1 MGNGNW
7 PIAPCVFFGVS
18 SEVYMHNTRSDPN
31 LCAGSPR
38 RDGSSDRQGSSGSVT
53 GFLHPTGHDSC
64 LTVWY
69 RYARYKIWTSQG
81 FADTSLRIFRHGFK
95 CLRADPAEM
104 AVSPDVIIE
113 GLDVLVDIRYSHR
126 SSSVDAFLDPLFL

>member
-1 MGNGNW
+1 MSNSM
-7 PIAPCVFFGVS
+7 VS
-18 SEVYMHNTRSDPN
+18 ICTIQDLDFP
-31 LCAGSPR
+31 
-38 RDGSSDRQGSSGSVT
+38 
-53 GFLHPTGHDSC
+53 GFCGHIFKD
-64 LTVWY
+64 
-69 RYARYKIWTSQG
+69 
-81 FADTSLRIFRHGFK
+81 FRHGFK

>member
-1 MGNGNW
+1 MSIFVLIAHDQHIGGTQGQVPGVVPGNEVAHV
-7 PIAPCVFFGVS
+7 PDETSKLYLEARKCV
-18 SEVYMHNTRSDPN
+18 
-31 LCAGSPR
+31 
-38 RDGSSDRQGSSGSVT
+38 SV
-53 GFLHPTGHDSC
+53 
-64 LTVWY
+64 
-69 RYARYKIWTSQG
+69 WTSQG